1 LSLTGVQRRIHA
13 GVCFMAAPLT
23 LVRTGKPRGCELLS
37 SLECECLSSGTA
49 LGFGFRKHTETD
61 GKRQRGTDQ
70 GRRMACERRLSR
82 DPQLVAWSQTH
93 TCDTDCAGVSESV
106 SDRLI
111 GSKICPQQTLF
122 QFGKKTWRKV
132 LRNFRVSS
140 ANAFANCRQLL
151 IF

>member
-1 LSLTGVQRRIHA
+1 
-13 GVCFMAAPLT
+13 MAAPLT

-122 QFGKKTWRKV
+122 QFGEKNVAKSSPELSSFERERVRKLSTV
-132 LRNFRVSS
+132 AYFLTVDIFFNFHRRTNFS
-140 ANAFANCRQLL
+140 
-151 IF
+151 